1 MKISLGLL
9 FILLFKVLCV
19 DAQEIS
25 NTPIKTNKAFI
36 DGEKLTYE
44 IKYKFIVGGIATF
57 SLNEVMY
64 KGEKVFHAL
73 ALGQTTGLA
82 NTIYGIKDSYE
93 SWFDKETNLP
103 FKAVRDIHEG
113 RYTKYNEVI
122 FNRKNNTVNSKLSGI
137 HSVPSEIL
145 DLTSTFYYLR
155 RVDFSKVNEG
165 DVVFVNMYFSDE
177 VFPFRIMYEGKET
190 IRTEFGKIECHKLKP
205 VVEVGRIFKRPD
217 DLTIWLTDDD
227 NCIPVEVKMKIR
239 VVGAVHLNLISA
251 ENLANN
257 LILLNKN

>member
-1 MKISLGLL
+1 MKIRLGLL
-9 FILLFKVLCV
+9 FILLINVLFV
-19 DAQEIS
+19 DAQEMS
-25 NTPIKTNKAFI
+25 TTPIKANTAFI
-36 DGEKLTYE
+36 DGEKLIYE
-44 IKYKFIVGGIATF
+44 IKYKFIVGGNVTF
-57 SLNEVMY
+57 LLNEVNY
-64 KGEKVFHAL
+64 KGKNVFYAL
-73 ALGQTTGLA
+73 AVGQTTGLA

-103 FKAVRDIHEG
+103 FKAVRDIQEG

-122 FNRKNNTVNSKLSGI
+122 FNRENNTVDSKLSGV

-155 RVDFSKVNEG
+155 RVDFSKMKDG

-177 VFPFRIMYEGKET
+177 IFPFPIMYEGKET
-190 IRTEFGKIECHKLKP
+190 IKTEFGKIECHKLKP

-217 DLTIWLTDDD
+217 DLTVWLTDDE

-257 LILLNKN
+257 LIFLNKN